1 LQGDI
6 TRNLPTRPEREFS
19 YHRTAA
25 GAASSIRQRLES
37 PASMGRAGEEEMDF
51 GLVVSFVVIG
61 LMLLSSV
68 ADAVETLASRR
79 ARGAPRG

>member
-1 LQGDI
+1 
-6 TRNLPTRPEREFS
+6 
-19 YHRTAA
+19 
-25 GAASSIRQRLES
+25 
-37 PASMGRAGEEEMDF
+37 MGRAGEEEMDI

>member
-1 LQGDI
+1 LS
-6 TRNLPTRPEREFS
+6 RRPR
-19 YHRTAA
+19 
-25 GAASSIRQRLES
+25 
-37 PASMGRAGEEEMDF
+37 MGRAGEEEMDF